1 MTRTHATR
9 ARGVEAAL
17 VAAIALLATAA
28 AWLRLPPIAQ
38 RTIWAEDGTIFL
50 NDAISGKPLEHLFAG
65 YMGYLQ
71 FVPRLIAD
79 AAVSLAPI
87 DSVAVFV
94 NLSACAIAGLCA
106 ALVYW
111 CAQDVVPARALRFV
125 LAAITIGAPLLPI
138 EVLGNAA
145 NVHWIFIWTMLWV
158 LLYLPRTRV
167 GAWLLGLVAV
177 ICALSDIQLL
187 FLVPLFLVRRRSAL
201 AWPPRIGL
209 AVGLLAQIV
218 TSLVSPRSSHSGGL
232 GGAIRAYIGQTGLA
246 SYIPDAKLL
255 DAALGHLAVL
265 WLALAIAPFAVA
277 FVYVLRRGSWLQ
289 RITVIYLVPGSAVL
303 WTADSYLNGYGGAA
317 LTPHAFSFVRY
328 AVVPSMMLL
337 ASVVVAAQI
346 LLSRS
351 SRPGRVVG
359 AVAAV
364 AVVTLLAV
372 HFVPYDSNRS
382 HGPAWDTAID
392 HAQTA
397 CESAAPSASQ
407 PITTAPKY
415 GTVRWVFTVPCSRL
429 DE

>member
-9 ARGVEAAL
+9 ARGVEAAV
-17 VAAIALLATAA
+17 VAAIAILATAA

-38 RTIWAEDGTIFL
+38 RTVWAEDGTIFV
-50 NDAISGKPLEHLFAG
+50 NDAISGRPLEHLFAG

-71 FVPRLIAD
+71 FVPRLLAD
-79 AAVSLAPI
+79 AAVSFARI
-87 DSVAVFV
+87 QDVALFI
-94 NLSACAIAGLCA
+94 NLSACAVAGLCA
-106 ALVYW
+106 ALVFW

-167 GAWLLGLVAV
+167 GAWLLGLVAL

-187 FLVPLFLVRRRSAL
+187 FLVPLFFVRRRSAL
-201 AWPPRIGL
+201 VWPPRIGL
-209 AVGLLAQIV
+209 VVGLIAQIA
-218 TSLVSPRSSHSGGL
+218 TSLLSPREAHSGGL
-232 GGAIRAYIGQTGLA
+232 GGAIRAYIGQTALA
-246 SYIPDAKLL
+246 SYLPDPKLL
-255 DAALGHLAVL
+255 DAALGNLRVL
-265 WLALAIAPFAVA
+265 WLALAIAPFVVA
-277 FVYVLRRGSWLQ
+277 FVYVLKRGSGLQ
-289 RITVIYLVPGSAVL
+289 RITVLYLVPGSAVL

-337 ASVVVAAQI
+337 ASVIVAAQI
-346 LLSRS
+346 LLTRS
-351 SRPGRVVG
+351 SRPCRVVG

-364 AVVTLLAV
+364 AVVALLAI
-372 HFVPYDSNRS
+372 HFVPYDTNRS
-382 HGPAWDTAID
+382 NGPTWDTAIER
-392 HAQTA
+392 AQMA
-397 CESAAPSASQ
+397 CNSEPGSAEE

-415 GTVRWVFTVPCSRL
+415 GTVRWVVSVPCSRI
-429 DE
+429 D